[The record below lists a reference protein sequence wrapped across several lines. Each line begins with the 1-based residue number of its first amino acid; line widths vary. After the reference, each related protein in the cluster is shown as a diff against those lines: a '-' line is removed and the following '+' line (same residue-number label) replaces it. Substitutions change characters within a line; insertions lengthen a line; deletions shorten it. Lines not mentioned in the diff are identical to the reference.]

1 MRINSQSIGH
11 LSAFLFSLS
20 YSLIPTSIYA
30 DSLRGS
36 FPGNRVGGGTRGE
49 CSSRLIIHL
58 VPESGM
64 YDPSAASANL
74 IGLLQGPS
82 LNPTP
87 LVITFRPF
95 QSNGN
100 LDQVAQSPETLRLA
114 SNKVSLILLD
124 PDFDVKS
131 KIWESTFECDQ
142 QGDSGEFG
150 YITSSSPPALSLL
163 AKSRETTSASLQTA
177 VLLKSW
183 QGLCGAT
190 ISTDIV
196 FDTFGLDDL
205 LTQQWPTQLPVLC
218 P

>member
-1 MRINSQSIGH
+1 MRINNKSICN
-11 LSAFLFSLS
+11 LSAFLFSF
-20 YSLIPTSIYA
+20 SLIHTSVYA

-49 CSSRLIIHL
+49 CSARVIVHL

-64 YDPSAASANL
+64 YDPSAASSNL

-100 LDQVAQSPETLRLA
+100 LDQVPLSRETLRFA
-114 SNKVSLILLD
+114 SSKVSLILLD
-124 PDFDVKS
+124 PDFDDKS

-142 QGDSGEFG
+142 HADSGEFG
-150 YITSSSPPALSLL
+150 FITSSFPPALSLL
-163 AKSRETTSASLQTA
+163 TKSSDVTSASLPTA

-190 ISTDIV
+190 ISTDSV
-196 FDTFGLDDL
+196 FDPFGLDDL
-205 LTQQWPTQLPVLC
+205 LTQQWPTQIPVLC

>member
-1 MRINSQSIGH
+1 MRINNKSICN
-11 LSAFLFSLS
+11 LSAFLFSF
-20 YSLIPTSIYA
+20 SLIPTSVYA

-49 CSSRLIIHL
+49 CSGRVIVHL

-64 YDPSAASANL
+64 YDPSAASADL

-100 LDQVAQSPETLRLA
+100 LDQIPLSPETLRFA
-114 SNKVSLILLD
+114 SSKVSLILLD
-124 PDFDVKS
+124 PDFDDKS

-142 QGDSGEFG
+142 HADSGEFG
-150 YITSSSPPALSLL
+150 FISSNSPPARSLL
-163 AKSRETTSASLQTA
+163 TKNDDLRSGNLKIAG
-177 VLLKSW
+177 LLNSW
-183 QGLCGAT
+183 QRLCGTT
-190 ISTDIV
+190 IITESV
-196 FDTFGLDDL
+196 FKEFGLDDL
-205 LTQQWPTQLPVLC
+205 LTKQWPTQLPVLC